1 MNLLSGFR
9 AWFWQR
15 LSALYL
21 ALFFLYALASLAL
34 SPPQGFEAWRA
45 WWSHPLRQV
54 FLLLFAL
61 LLLIHAWVG
70 VRDVILDYVRP
81 LPLKAFLLALLG
93 LALFGEGVWFLR
105 IIGGL

>member
-34 SPPQGFEAWRA
+34 SPPQGFEA
-45 WWSHPLRQV
+45 
-54 FLLLFAL
+54 
-61 LLLIHAWVG
+61 
-70 VRDVILDYVRP
+70 
-81 LPLKAFLLALLG
+81 
-93 LALFGEGVWFLR
+93 
-105 IIGGL
+105 